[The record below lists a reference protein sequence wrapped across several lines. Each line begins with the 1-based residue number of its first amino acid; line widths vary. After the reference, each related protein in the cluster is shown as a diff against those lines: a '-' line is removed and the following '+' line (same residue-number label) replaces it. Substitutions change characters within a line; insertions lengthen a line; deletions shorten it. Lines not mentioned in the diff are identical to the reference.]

1 MLAAEHQVVRQ
12 PRMSTIQLGYII
24 ASKRVSEERRPVRYM
39 YREAPDNG
47 LDSGWRV
54 FSGTEDQ
61 AYADVAG
68 NFAMYNA
75 STILQIDPSV
85 GPYLESPS
93 GTAFER
99 EDVSEPFKQIPFET
113 PSDA

>member
-1 MLAAEHQVVRQ
+1 
-12 PRMSTIQLGYII
+12 MSTIQLGYII

-39 YREAPDNG
+39 YREAPDND

-54 FSGTEDQ
+54 FSGSEDQ
-61 AYADVAG
+61 AYADVAE

-75 STILQIDPSV
+75 STIVEIDPTI

-93 GTAFER
+93 GSAFER
-99 EDVSEPFKQIPFET
+99 EDVSGPFQQVPFVA
-113 PSDA
+113 PSSIKS